1 MRKYLDELKE
11 YYPNPDEVLFLNEF
25 PPTSKQEW
33 LNEIY
38 KQLEKSAKPK
48 DISVISWKTLDDFVL
63 PPFYTK
69 EDLSLLEFIHD
80 YPGVYPYTRGKKFS
94 QKWDVL
100 QYIQGT
106 EEEIKT
112 KLEQTTRRGAEGIIL
127 PYGKKSFPYTF
138 YGKSITNIESLKNL
152 LGLIEKYQFKNYLIG
167 SSEDLYQVI
176 KNQTLRTS
184 ILFDPFLDY
193 LLTGNYTYDWN
204 DFIKN
209 LKNYFN
215 NYSLPFLAI
224 RGDVYHN
231 AGLPPAMELGI
242 TMSAFAEIL
251 TNLENQEIRS
261 ILPKITL
268 VQASGS
274 LYFLEIAKFRATR
287 RLIAMVLKGFS
298 IENYKE
304 GPQQLAVSSL
314 FHHSIYDI
322 YNNML
327 RNTISAM
334 GAIVGGVDS
343 LVVLPISAVNNDD
356 DEFTRRLAINTQL
369 ILKYESHLDY
379 VTDPAG
385 GSYYI
390 ENATDKIV
398 EKAWE
403 FFLNI
408 EDQGGFKKAIE
419 DGYIQNQIKEMQK
432 IRINN
437 AKSRKEF
444 LLGVNQ
450 YPNPKDFLL
459 EEYKT
464 INLIGDYETKEN
476 LKVIQVFRAPIFYEK
491 LRLKTEEISQKKGI
505 PVIQLI
511 PFGNLA
517 MQRARASFIMN
528 FFGCAGFKVEDPGDL
543 KNKEGI
549 LNFLKQIS
557 NKKIDAFVLCSSD
570 NEYLDMFKEIKN
582 DLLAFK
588 KSVLIAGLP
597 ESKEEL
603 QNQGID
609 DFIHIKSNLF
619 ETLERYQKLF
629 LENN

>member
-1 MRKYLDELKE
+1 
-11 YYPNPDEVLFLNEF
+11 
-25 PPTSKQEW
+25 
-33 LNEIY
+33 
-38 KQLEKSAKPK
+38 
-48 DISVISWKTLDDFVL
+48 
-63 PPFYTK
+63 
-69 EDLSLLEFIHD
+69 
-80 YPGVYPYTRGKKFS
+80 
-94 QKWDVL
+94 
-100 QYIQGT
+100 
-106 EEEIKT
+106 
-112 KLEQTTRRGAEGIIL
+112 
-127 PYGKKSFPYTF
+127 
-138 YGKSITNIESLKNL
+138 
-152 LGLIEKYQFKNYLIG
+152 
-167 SSEDLYQVI
+167 
-176 KNQTLRTS
+176 
-184 ILFDPFLDY
+184 
-193 LLTGNYTYDWN
+193 
-204 DFIKN
+204 
-209 LKNYFN
+209 
-215 NYSLPFLAI
+215 
-224 RGDVYHN
+224 
-231 AGLPPAMELGI
+231 
-242 TMSAFAEIL
+242 
-251 TNLENQEIRS
+251 
-261 ILPKITL
+261 
-268 VQASGS
+268 
-274 LYFLEIAKFRATR
+274 
-287 RLIAMVLKGFS
+287 
-298 IENYKE
+298 
-304 GPQQLAVSSL
+304 
-314 FHHSIYDI
+314 
-322 YNNML
+322 
-327 RNTISAM
+327 M

-476 LKVIQVFRAPIFYEK
+476 LKAIQVFRAPIFFEK
-491 LRLKTEEISQKKGI
+491 LRLKTEELSQKKGI